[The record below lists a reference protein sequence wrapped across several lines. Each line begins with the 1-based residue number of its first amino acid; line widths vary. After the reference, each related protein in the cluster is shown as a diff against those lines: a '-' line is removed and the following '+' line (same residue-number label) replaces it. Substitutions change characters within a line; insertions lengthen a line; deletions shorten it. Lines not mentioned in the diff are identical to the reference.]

1 MRVPIVQNRNV
12 FTYLRLY
19 ERLLVGVVTSFLF
32 RNCLM
37 LFNQKIRLSYFCVTW
52 RNSLHYFYDVSY
64 QCWFASEEAK
74 NYCNNFDSSNA
85 VVCLHLVLAYTVRLA
100 IINAAELERNGC
112 FSLPLLRNVVL
123 WLKRTSTQSFQIELV
138 TKYDT
143 NDANK
148 ESSEGESKSA
158 KGGRYP
164 LAD

>member
-1 MRVPIVQNRNV
+1 M
-12 FTYLRLY
+12 
-19 ERLLVGVVTSFLF
+19 
-32 RNCLM
+32 
-37 LFNQKIRLSYFCVTW
+37 
-52 RNSLHYFYDVSY
+52 
-64 QCWFASEEAK
+64 
-74 NYCNNFDSSNA
+74 
-85 VVCLHLVLAYTVRLA
+85 
-100 IINAAELERNGC
+100 NAAELERKGC

-164 LAD
+164 LADLN